1 MIFTIDSYLHKQFND
16 RSYNCFDF
24 VREVWKDL
32 TGKDL
37 GCQTPSVHSVDTYTI
52 QALSVA
58 ESLKKHDAPVD
69 PCIVLMLRK
78 RLEPHIG
85 IYDRGRVLHL
95 NRQGAQYADFGHVTA
110 PYTTVQFYT

>member
-1 MIFTIDSYLHKQFND
+1 
-16 RSYNCFDF
+16 
-24 VREVWKDL
+24 
-32 TGKDL
+32 
-37 GCQTPSVHSVDTYTI
+37 
-52 QALSVA
+52 
-58 ESLKKHDAPVD
+58 LKKHDAPVD

-85 IYDRGRVLHL
+85 IYYRGRVLHL

>member
-1 MIFTIDSYLHKQFND
+1 MILNIDKYLDRQFND

-24 VREVWKDL
+24 VREVWRDT

-37 GCQTPSVHSVDTYTI
+37 GHQTPAVHSVDTYTI

-58 ESLKKHDAPVD
+58 DTLKKHESPQD
-69 PCIVLMLRK
+69 PSIVLMLRK

-85 IYDRGRVLHL
+85 IYYRGRVLHL
-95 NRQGAQYADFGHVTA
+95 NRQGAHYADFGHVTA
-110 PYTTVQFYT
+110 PYITVQFYT

>member
-1 MIFTIDSYLHKQFND
+1 MTFNVNLFLDREFND
-16 RSYNCFDF
+16 RRYNCFDF
-24 VREVWKDL
+24 AREVWKSL

-37 GCQTPSVHSVDTYTI
+37 GPQTPSVRSVDTYTI

-58 ESLKKHDAPVD
+58 DTLQRHSEPVD

-85 IYDRGRVLHL
+85 IYYRGRILHL
-95 NRQGAQYADFGHVTA
+95 NRQGAHYADFGHVVA